1 LRAYVVVTLYGN
13 QIAPAATAV
22 LPSALQATKVAS
34 ARWAICA
41 GLVIATLE
49 HMARAITDNVE
60 LRLNMQYSRWKLGG
74 AIAGY
79 VPRRCIGVSALY
91 WCLYWVSWSV
101 SAAYVRSVNW

>member
-34 ARWAICA
+34 ARWAIYA

-49 HMARAITDNVE
+49 HMARATTDNVE

-79 VPRRCIGVSALY
+79 VPRRCIGVFTGLAGQSARLTCGPSTGDACNHY
-91 WCLYWVSWSV
+91 
-101 SAAYVRSVNW
+101 